1 MAVLKS
7 KRKESQFQV
16 FHNAYVLR
24 KQMTDLL
31 LRDFGYKGKTNLHET
46 EKQLERR
53 LAFEQWF
60 IADERKYIIDL
71 LRELITNI
79 TMANNIYPTLEYE
92 YIERRLYQDKA
103 IGVCNAILQ
112 ELQYAIETLPVNVNN
127 YIRFADILQEE
138 IRLLKGW
145 RKSDNRFRKNF
156 E

>member
-1 MAVLKS
+1 MSVLKS

-16 FHNAYVLR
+16 FHQAYHLR

-31 LRDFGYKGKTNLHET
+31 LRDFGYKGKRNPHET
-46 EKQLERR
+46 EKQSERR

-60 IADERKYIIDL
+60 IVDERKYIIDL

-79 TMANNIYPTLEYE
+79 TMANNIFPTLEYE

-103 IGVCNAILQ
+103 IGICNALLQ
-112 ELQYAIETLPVNVNN
+112 ELQYAIETLPVDVNN
-127 YIRFADILQEE
+127 YIRFADLLQDE